1 MGKDGED
8 GAMLINRMIG
18 SRAAKTGIGMGLERG
33 AFRLWL
39 RVAVCLLAVGA
50 ISAIA
55 FNSSEIPTAFGASG
69 VQDPALPP
77 VPRPKPGPNP
87 GPKPGSKP
95 TAESPQ
101 DKRGARRQ
109 GAQADDQKLDRDNTI
124 KVDTDLV
131 LLDVSVIDQNNNQ
144 VFDLKKEDFQIFED
158 KILQPIETL
167 SRAEVPV
174 SLGLVIDTSGSMRS
188 KLQNV
193 SDAALDIVKQMKLDD
208 EAFVSQFK
216 AEPELLKEFTSDREE
231 IEDAIGEMFTS
242 GGTSL
247 LDAIIATA
255 DYAHEK
261 GKNRRKALIVITDG
275 LERNSSVK
283 EKEVLDAMKEDEVQ
297 VYLVGFIDEEDD
309 TKSFFGK
316 SPAKKA
322 RELLTRLADDSGGRA
337 FFPREVGEM
346 PAIAAQIARDIRT
359 QYLLSYYP
367 TNDKRDGSFRT
378 VKVAVAPREN
388 RKLIARSRQGY
399 YARKEQ

>member
-1 MGKDGED
+1 MKRRFGSIA
-8 GAMLINRMIG
+8 GAGGTVIG
-18 SRAAKTGIGMGLERG
+18 RLCHPLTAALVVSM
-33 AFRLWL
+33 
-39 RVAVCLLAVGA
+39 VAVWLMSGIATGA
-50 ISAIA
+50 
-55 FNSSEIPTAFGASG
+55 
-69 VQDPALPP
+69 QDPALPP
-77 VPRPKPGPNP
+77 APRPKPN
-87 GPKPGSKP
+87 
-95 TAESPQ
+95 AESPQ

-131 LLDVSVIDQNNNQ
+131 VLDVSVIDQNNNP
-144 VFDLKKEDFQIFED
+144 VFELKKEDFQVFED
-158 KILQPIETL
+158 KILQPIEAV
-167 SRAEVPV
+167 SRGEVPV

-193 SDAALDIVKQMKLDD
+193 TDAALDIVKQMKLDD

-261 GKNRRKALIVITDG
+261 GKNRRKALIIITDG

-367 TNDKRDGSFRT
+367 TNDKRDGTFRT
-378 VKVAVAPREN
+378 VKVAVTPREN

>member
-1 MGKDGED
+1 M
-8 GAMLINRMIG
+8 
-18 SRAAKTGIGMGLERG
+18 
-33 AFRLWL
+33 
-39 RVAVCLLAVGA
+39 
-50 ISAIA
+50 
-55 FNSSEIPTAFGASG
+55 
-69 VQDPALPP
+69 
-77 VPRPKPGPNP
+77 PRPKPGPNP
-87 GPKPGSKP
+87 GPNPGPKPSSKP

>member
-1 MGKDGED
+1 MR
-8 GAMLINRMIG
+8 MLTNRSVVRRGVKKRTSGLLMILVV
-18 SRAAKTGIGMGLERG
+18 GLLSG
-33 AFRLWL
+33 RLD
-39 RVAVCLLAVGA
+39 RPV
-50 ISAIA
+50 
-55 FNSSEIPTAFGASG
+55 TA
-69 VQDPALPP
+69 QDPALPP
-77 VPRPKPGPNP
+77 VPKTKPAPE
-87 GPKPGSKP
+87 
-95 TAESPQ
+95 TPQ

-124 KVDTDLV
+124 KVATDLV
-131 LLDVSVIDQNNNQ
+131 LLDVSVIDQSNNPI
-144 VFDLKKEDFQIFED
+144 FDLKKEDFQVYED
-158 KILQPIETL
+158 RVLQPVEDV

-193 SDAALDIVKQMKLDD
+193 TDAALDLVKQMRTDD

-216 AEPELLKEFTSDREE
+216 AEPELLKEFTTDRQE

-247 LDAIIATA
+247 LDALIATA

-261 GKNRRKALIVITDG
+261 GRHRRKALVVITDG
-275 LERNSSVK
+275 LEKNSSVK

-297 VYLVGFIDEEDD
+297 IYLVGFIDEEDE

-337 FFPREVGEM
+337 FFPRDIAEM
-346 PAIAAQIARDIRT
+346 PAIAARIARDIRT
-359 QYLLSYYP
+359 QYLVSYYP
-367 TNDKRDGSFRT
+367 TNDKRDGTFRT
-378 VKVAVAPREN
+378 VKVTVTPRDN
-388 RKLIARSRQGY
+388 RRLIARSRQGY
-399 YARKEQ
+399 YAKKEQ